1 MWHSEGCNS
10 GRHVFLSLKS
20 EVSCWTLHWPLQRGT
35 MYLGSLWVLE
45 AIYATFEHAVPN
57 HSPSKLWSWRFW
69 VGFRS
74 FRAKKGSE
82 AVVECGANCPATW
95 ALQPSRPSDTPHI
108 WDWQNVLW
116 KLWLSP
122 GRDSWPAW
130 PVRDHYHLKIALA
143 CSWAL
148 VESESLTMDHHLS
161 VWPKLPERREATLMT
176 AGTIVFKKQW
186 AG

>member
-69 VGFRS
+69 VGFQS

-95 ALQPSRPSDTPHI
+95 ALQPSRPNDTPISGTDRMSYGNSGYLQEETHDLHDQSETITI
-108 WDWQNVLW
+108 WKQ
-116 KLWLSP
+116 LWLAP
-122 GRDSWPAW
+122 GPW
-130 PVRDHYHLKIALA
+130 
-143 CSWAL
+143 
-148 VESESLTMDHHLS
+148 
-161 VWPKLPERREATLMT
+161 
-176 AGTIVFKKQW
+176 
-186 AG
+186 